1 MLVLLMNLTTG
12 VLHKLHFQHTE
23 DWYTKWGESKN
34 TSKDEI
40 YLAARDCYYSVFFP
54 SRQQREMFLLQF
66 HPNDYKMIVLMI
78 GWIMTSARFRHSI
91 RMMIRSFAWNHSFI
105 TPHRFRDLQKMSLT
119 AGSGKRRWDLWLPA
133 TEHGQVLI
141 SLTGI
146 DINLLIYFGNRNQKR
161 NQEMRN

>member
-78 GWIMTSARFRHSI
+78 GWIMTSARFSPFGSDDDSI
-91 RMMIRSFAWNHSFI
+91 ICMKSLFYYPSSFS
-105 TPHRFRDLQKMSLT
+105 RFAEDVSN
-119 AGSGKRRWDLWLPA
+119 SGL
-133 TEHGQVLI
+133 
-141 SLTGI
+141 
-146 DINLLIYFGNRNQKR
+146 
-161 NQEMRN
+161 